1 MIKSHGY
8 LKDFMRRAAREKD
21 EEVLWHKFWRQTT
34 KHRDLLTKKNPE
46 LAEKFKEIAQDRI
59 RKEEEQTLKEKQLDE
74 KGRWNY
80 SAGDGEYYWSI
91 PNEDGNIISLSTFNM
106 TAGKDYCDATI
117 EFPDQP
123 DDMREEDE
131 GTDQLEVWDKQL
143 KAWEE
148 QEKKEHRMEM
158 NRKQN
163 ERRQKV
169 REELAKQAEKG
180 EYEKCRDNNILKR
193 HEAMKKSGLFSDT
206 QLHAMLNMIK

>member
-1 MIKSHGY
+1 
-8 LKDFMRRAAREKD
+8 
-21 EEVLWHKFWRQTT
+21 
-34 KHRDLLTKKNPE
+34 
-46 LAEKFKEIAQDRI
+46 
-59 RKEEEQTLKEKQLDE
+59 
-74 KGRWNY
+74 
-80 SAGDGEYYWSI
+80 
-91 PNEDGNIISLSTFNM
+91 
-106 TAGKDYCDATI
+106 
-117 EFPDQP
+117 
-123 DDMREEDE
+123 MREEDE